1 MQACHK
7 LETSPLFIWILWSG
21 WWLLFFL
28 FWKRKKLLRSC
39 RFLRHA
45 ISDILFFL
53 LLFTSPDD
61 EIHLDGPVEFDHVDG
76 HHTFY
81 PRAIFLSHF
90 SMTGDAIS
98 CAIRWER
105 ACTVCQGGSAFY
117 YIKKIWMFL
126 ISLSIYNVSL
136 WWKQLSYSFK
146 DVVYSFYYFYTMKK
160 FSLFLEAYF
169 LFLTGSDLLL
179 IHFIWTLFGKQ
190 TSLING
196 TRTLSKCPA
205 PVWGIFIVDSIC
217 DTCFW
222 YKRCGRGAGGVNK
235 VMACLCVDFDN

>member
-21 WWLLFFL
+21 WWLLFW

-45 ISDILFFL
+45 ISDILFF
-53 LLFTSPDD
+53 FFVVVY
-61 EIHLDGPVEFDHVDG
+61 E
-76 HHTFY
+76 
-81 PRAIFLSHF
+81 PRWWNPFGRTRWIRSCGRPSHFLSSSHF
-90 SMTGDAIS
+90 SFSFFNDGRRNFLRNKM
-98 CAIRWER
+98 R
-105 ACTVCQGGSAFY
+105 ARVYSLSG
-117 YIKKIWMFL
+117 WVRFL
-126 ISLSIYNVSL
+126 LHQENMNVSHLSLSIYNVSL
-136 WWKQLSYSFK
+136 WWRQLSYSFK

-222 YKRCGRGAGGVNK
+222 YKRCGRERGRRG
-235 VMACLCVDFDN
+235 